1 MSSKLVLVLNCG
13 SSSLKFAI
21 IDLVNGK
28 EQVSGLA
35 ECFYLPEASIKW
47 KIDGTKNKAALCT
60 GAGHSEAMSFI
71 VNQILTQKPELTKAI
86 SAIGHRIVH
95 GGEKF
100 TQSVVINDEVIE
112 SIKASIPFAPLHNP
126 AGIIGVEE
134 AKKAFPHLNNK
145 HVAVFDTAFHQ
156 TMPVEAYLY
165 ALPYN
170 LYQKHG
176 IRRYGAHGTSHYYV
190 SKQAA
195 KELNKSINELN
206 VISSHLGNGGSV
218 TAVVN
223 GKSVDTSMGLTP
235 LEGLVMGTR
244 SGDIDPAIVFHLHDY
259 LGMSL
264 DKINRLLTKESGI
277 LGLTEVT
284 NDCRYVE
291 DNYETKVDAKRAMDV
306 YCHRLAKYI
315 SAYCVLM
322 EGRLDAI
329 IFTGGIGENSA
340 LVRELTLKK
349 LSLIGIKYDHER
361 NLATRFGKS
370 GKITTDES
378 IPALVIPTNEALVI
392 AQDARRLTT

>member
-21 IDLVNGK
+21 IDPVNGE
-28 EQVSGLA
+28 EQLSGLA
-35 ECFYLPEASIKW
+35 ECFHLPEARIKW
-47 KIDGTKNKAALCT
+47 KIDGTKNEAAL
-60 GAGHSEAMSFI
+60 GAGAAHSEAMTFI
-71 VNQILTQKPELTKAI
+71 VNQILTQKPELAQAI

-100 TQSVVINDEVIE
+100 TQSVVINDEVVAG
-112 SIKASIPFAPLHNP
+112 IKASIPFAPLHNP
-126 AGIIGVEE
+126 AGIIGLEE
-134 AKKAFPHLNNK
+134 AKKAFPHLNDK

-170 LYQKHG
+170 LYKEHG

-190 SKQAA
+190 SRQAA

-206 VISSHLGNGGSV
+206 VITCHLGNGGSV

-223 GKSVDTSMGLTP
+223 GQSVDTSMGLTP

-244 SGDIDPAIVFHLHDY
+244 SGDIDPAIVFHLHDA
-259 LGMSL
+259 LGMSV
-264 DKINRLLTKESGI
+264 DKINTLLTKESGI

-291 DNYETKVDAKRAMDV
+291 DNYDTKPDAKRAMDV

-315 SAYCVLM
+315 AAYCALM

-361 NLATRFGKS
+361 NLAARFGKS
-370 GKITTDES
+370 GKITTDDS
-378 IPALVIPTNEALVI
+378 IPALVIPTNEELVI
-392 AQDARRLTT
+392 AQDASRLTA